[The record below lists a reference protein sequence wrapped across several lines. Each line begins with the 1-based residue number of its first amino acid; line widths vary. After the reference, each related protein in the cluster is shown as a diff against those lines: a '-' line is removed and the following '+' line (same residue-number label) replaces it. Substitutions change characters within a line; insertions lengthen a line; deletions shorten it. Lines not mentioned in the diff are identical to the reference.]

1 MTSYSSG
8 LYGVGKFGGIGTV
21 PTTYSECLTLIRNE
35 PNSLIKIALVGFLPS
50 LRTGNP
56 LYSEGLTTIKQEE
69 DAEVKALLLT
79 EIYQFL
85 FDLTPEERAV
95 FGYFDPGYVE
105 NDPGIVGNA
114 FASYVGVYI
123 SQEGEYSGDY
133 QHP

>member
-1 MTSYSSG
+1 MTSYGSG
-8 LYGVGKFGGIGTV
+8 SYSAGKFGGVGTI

-35 PNSLIKIALVGFLPS
+35 SNRLIKLYLVGLLPS

-56 LYSEGLTTIKQEE
+56 LYGEGLTTIKQEE
-69 DAEVKALLLT
+69 DAEVKALLLA

-95 FGYFDPGYVE
+95 FGYFEPDYVE

-123 SQEGEYSGDY
+123 NQEGEYSGEY
-133 QHP
+133 P

>member
-1 MTSYSSG
+1 MSD
-8 LYGVGKFGGIGTV
+8 

-35 PNSLIKIALVGFLPS
+35 SNKLIKLYLLGLLPS

-56 LYSEGLTTIKQEE
+56 LYGEGLTTIANEE
-69 DAEVKALLLT
+69 DAEVKALLIA

-95 FGYFDPGYVE
+95 FGYFEPDYVE

-123 SQEGEYSGDY
+123 SQEGEYSGEY
-133 QHP
+133 P